1 VSGRPQ
7 RLPSLELIRT
17 FEAAARH
24 LSFTK
29 AAAELFVTQSA
40 VSRAVKGLED
50 HLGVALFQR
59 RHRALLL
66 TDAGQTLYRAAAD
79 ALQQLRAAQR
89 AILRAGDDPRVTV
102 TTTLSFASLWLIPRL
117 PEFRERHPEVEVR
130 IAADSRPIDLER
142 EDVDIAIR
150 YCAPDAVPADAPR
163 LFGEHVFPVCS
174 PRLLRG
180 ARPLA
185 RVQDLAHHV
194 LLHLDD
200 PRGEWPWL
208 QWSVWFEVMRLKDVA
223 SAGALRFN
231 EYGHLI
237 QAAIDGQGVALGR
250 SPLVQRLIREK
261 RLVAPFEGAA
271 TTSRAYFVLRARGA
285 AARAPVR
292 KLADWLVATAAREGA
307 PA

>member
-1 VSGRPQ
+1 MSRGE

-24 LSFTK
+24 LSFTR
-29 AAAELFVTQSA
+29 AAAELYVTQSA
-40 VSRAVKGLED
+40 VSRAVKALED

-79 ALQQLRAAQR
+79 AIQQLRAAQR
-89 AILRAGDDPRVTV
+89 EILRAGEDPRVTV

-117 PEFRERHPEVEVR
+117 PEFREQHPDVEVR
-130 IAADSRPIDLER
+130 IAADTRLVDLER

-150 YCAPDAVPADAPR
+150 YCTPDAVPAHAPK

-185 RVQDLAHHV
+185 RVQDLGRHV
-194 LLHLDD
+194 LLHLDN
-200 PRGEWPWL
+200 PRGAWPWL
-208 QWSVWFEVMRLKDVA
+208 QWSVWFEVMRLKDIA
-223 SAGALRFN
+223 PAGALRFN

-250 SPLVQRLIREK
+250 SPLVQGLIREG

-271 TTSRAYFVLRARGA
+271 ATSRAYFVLSARA
-285 AARAPVR
+285 AAVRAPVQ
-292 KLADWLVATAAREGA
+292 KFADWLVAAAAREGA

>member
-1 VSGRPQ
+1 
-7 RLPSLELIRT
+7 
-17 FEAAARH
+17 
-24 LSFTK
+24 
-29 AAAELFVTQSA
+29 
-40 VSRAVKGLED
+40 
-50 HLGVALFQR
+50 
-59 RHRALLL
+59 
-66 TDAGQTLYRAAAD
+66 
-79 ALQQLRAAQR
+79 
-89 AILRAGDDPRVTV
+89 
-102 TTTLSFASLWLIPRL
+102 
-117 PEFRERHPEVEVR
+117 EFRERHPEVEVR

-231 EYGHLI
+231 EYGDLI

-250 SPLVQRLIREK
+250 SPLVQRLIRE
-261 RLVAPFEGAA
+261 
-271 TTSRAYFVLRARGA
+271 
-285 AARAPVR
+285 
-292 KLADWLVATAAREGA
+292 
-307 PA
+307 